1 MLNIVQNVSSCI
13 DRMISRETSASKVS
27 LLEEYLNGESWF
39 FEYKDICK
47 LYSSL
52 ADPDALALVP
62 EFNTVF
68 DEKAS
73 NIKSEYSDDEETM
86 NKLLIKLSKMRKEL
100 DFDARER
107 KVKRNAAIRER

>member
-1 MLNIVQNVSSCI
+1 MLNIVQNVSNCI

-27 LLEEYLNGESWF
+27 LLEEYLNGDSWF
-39 FEYKDICK
+39 FDYKEICK

-73 NIKSEYSDDEETM
+73 DIKSAYCDETATM
-86 NKLLIKLSKMRKEL
+86 NKLLIKLSQMRKEL
-100 DFDARER
+100 DFDTRER
-107 KVKRNAAIRER
+107 KIKRNAAIRER